1 MKKLHLFKTVLLLF
15 ALIVGSSSV
24 WADDDYILVTD
35 ASSLADG
42 DVILIA
48 NATNGS
54 CYAIGGAN
62 SSSNRKQVSV
72 SVSSSK
78 ITTSVDNGNETVA
91 NVNTKTDARTLPFE
105 ITLVKSGDNWHL
117 KEVLSDGDVYLNGG
131 YKNNKNKNQNHLKA
145 AGTVETGTGTDK
157 ANGVWTISI
166 SSNIATITNQNSFT
180 IKYNS
185 QNSIFASYSSGQDDV
200 YIYKK
205 VTVDPSAPAINADN
219 LTPAYNA
226 TSGTISYT
234 ISNPV
239 DGATVSA
246 SDDADWIS
254 NFTYT
259 TGNVS
264 FDITKNT
271 TAADREGT
279 VTLTY
284 TKDEETL
291 ATKEVKVTQ
300 GHLDV
305 ATPTFSVEAGTYN
318 VAKSVTLATVT
329 DGATIHYTID
339 GTDPTEG
346 SATYSSALAVNV
358 TTTIKAVAV
367 KDGVSSS
374 VAEAV
379 YVLKVATPVI
389 APNGGAFE
397 NSQNVTITCATDGAA
412 IYYTDDN
419 TTPTSSS
426 TAYSAFTLTATKT
439 IKAIAV
445 KSGWTDSDVATA
457 KFTKVD
463 LSSAFIKT
471 GLSAIAADDV
481 VVIVG
486 NNGNNYAMS
495 NNGGTSNAPSAE
507 AVSVEA
513 NMISKVADNIKWNVS
528 GNATAGYTFYQNG
541 ESEKWLYCT
550 NTNNGVR
557 VGTNEDKTFTID
569 NNYLKHTATSRYVG
583 IYSSQDW
590 RCYTSINS
598 NITGQSFAI
607 YKQGISLT
615 LAEACTYNGKYYG
628 TFSSSVPFTFPAG
641 VTVSEIGVDENGKL
655 NVVDYEAGTV
665 VPANTGVMISRATAG
680 KVTLTPAG
688 TAGTS
693 VLGNNNCLKSSG
705 FGISDAKTTGSG
717 CKFYRLTMHEGT
729 QIGFWW
735 GAENGAAFD
744 IAANKAYLAVPEERA
759 SLARSFWFDE
769 GETTS
774 ISEVRG
780 LKSEVRGEYFNLNG
794 QRVAQP
800 SKGLYIVNGKKV
812 MFK

>member
-1 MKKLHLFKTVLLLF
+1 MKKLHLFKTVLLLC

-48 NATNGS
+48 SATNGS

-72 SVSSSK
+72 SVSSLK

-91 NVNTKTDARTLPFE
+91 KVNTKTDARTLPFE

-131 YKNNKNKNQNHLKA
+131 YKNNKSKNQNHLKA

-166 SSNIATITNQNSFT
+166 SDNIANITNQNDFT
-180 IKYNS
+180 IQHNS
-185 QNSIFASYSSGQDDV
+185 GSSIFASYSTAQNDV

-246 SDDADWIS
+246 SDDVDWIS
-254 NFTYT
+254 NITYT

-305 ATPTFSVEAGTYN
+305 ATPTFSVAAGTYN
-318 VAKSVTLATVT
+318 AAQSVTLTT
-329 DGATIHYTID
+329 ETEGATIHYTTD
-339 GTDPTEG
+339 GNDPTG
-346 SATYSSALAVNV
+346 NSATYSSALAVNV
-358 TTTIKAVAV
+358 STTIKAVAV

-374 VAEAV
+374 IAEAE

-397 NSQNVTITCATDGAA
+397 TSQDVTITCATDGAA

-426 TAYSAFTLTATKT
+426 TAYSAFTLTATKN

-457 KFTKVD
+457 TFTKVD
-463 LSSAFIKT
+463 LNSAFFKT
-471 GLSAIAADDV
+471 GLSTIAADDV
-481 VVIVG
+481 IVIVG
-486 NNGNNYAMS
+486 NNGSNYAMS
-495 NNGGTSNAPSAE
+495 NGVSTQNPPSAV
-507 AVSVEA
+507 AVSVTN
-513 NMISKVADNIKWNVS
+513 NMISVVADNIKWNVS
-528 GNATAGYTFYQNG
+528 GNATDGYTFYPNG
-541 ESEKWLYCT
+541 DLDNWLYCT
-550 NTNNGVR
+550 NSNNGVR
-557 VGTNEDKTFTID
+557 ISDNDNKVFTID
-569 NNYLKHTATSRYVG
+569 DNYLKNIATSRYMG
-583 IYSSQDW
+583 IYNSQDW

-607 YKQGISLT
+607 YKKGISLT

-628 TFSSSVPFTFPAG
+628 TFSSSVPFTFPAD

-655 NVVDYEAGTV
+655 NVVDYEAGAV

-688 TAGTS
+688 TTGTS
-693 VLGNNNCLKSSG
+693 VLGNDNCLKSSG
-705 FGISDAKTTGSG
+705 FGISDATTTGLG
-717 CKFYRLTMHEGT
+717 CKFYRLTMHNGT

-735 GAENGAAFD
+735 GAEDGAAFS
-744 IAANKAYLAVPEERA
+744 IAANKAYLAVPEALA

-774 ISEVRG
+774 LREVRG

-800 SKGLYIVNGKKV
+800 TKGLYIVNGRKV
-812 MFK
+812 VIK